1 MRPVHLDV
9 DPEFDVFRTLDHNE
23 SPPALSQVFGAEQV
37 LVVLPASAS
46 ESIRLG
52 YQKLAKGWQ
61 KGRAVNMDIKL
72 DNELDELPADRA
84 VWLFGWENRFR
95 PLFNNALS
103 DYDYAKKENG
113 VSIEDTEMKRDKH
126 SVVIMGRHPSNS
138 AHALAWLATDN
149 VAAMPG
155 LGRKLPHYNK
165 YSYLGFTGDEP
176 TNVFKGQWPV
186 VNSPMSITISQEDGK
201 GFESTIA
208 KLAQRSALAQLP
220 PVFSEVRMLKDIEYL
235 ASDELTG
242 RGLGTEGLDK
252 AADYI
257 ARQFS

>member
-1 MRPVHLDV
+1 D
-9 DPEFDVFRTLDHNE
+9 FAN
-23 SPPALSQVFGAEQV
+23 
-37 LVVLPASAS
+37 
-46 ESIRLG
+46 
-52 YQKLAKGWQ
+52 KG
-61 KGRAVNMDIKL
+61 
-72 DNELDELPADRA
+72 
-84 VWLFGWENRFR
+84 
-95 PLFNNALS
+95 S
-103 DYDYAKKENG
+103 G
-113 VSIEDTEMKRDKH
+113 VTIEGNEMKRDQH

-186 VNSPMSITISQEDGK
+186 VNSPMSIVISQEDGK
-201 GFESTIA
+201 EVEPTTA

-220 PVFSEVRMLKDIEYL
+220 PVFSEARMLKDIAYL
-235 ASDELTG
+235 ASDELAG

-257 ARQFS
+257 ARQFSDAGLQPCDDGPDDYFQIWTEKVFLPVRHRPPSTTLFRILPRINP